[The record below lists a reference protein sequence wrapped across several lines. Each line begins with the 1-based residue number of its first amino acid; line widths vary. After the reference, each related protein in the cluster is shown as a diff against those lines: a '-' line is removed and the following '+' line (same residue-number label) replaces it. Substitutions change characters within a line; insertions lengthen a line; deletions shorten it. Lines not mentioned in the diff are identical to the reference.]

1 MTSQASFSERNR
13 VVLPDD
19 VEQLKALIAQRDAT
33 IEMLT
38 AALES
43 LKQQFLSLRRAQFGA
58 SSERIAGQ
66 AELFIEPVSLPVP
79 PVQTETIT
87 YERERRGRPALPKN
101 LPRVRLEYDLT
112 DAEKSDFVTL
122 TRIGEER
129 SETLDY
135 IPAKLQVIEHV
146 RAKYAATRKCDGSQT
161 VVSASMPPAPLPKSN
176 ASPNLLSHVL
186 VSKYADHLPLNRI
199 EGIFRRHGVELAR
212 STLCDWVLGSTE
224 LLSVI
229 YQAMKTH
236 VLAAPK
242 IHADDTILPLQD
254 RGRGRTVQARLWA
267 YLGAGARLNDRSEWI
282 EHPAA
287 VFYEFTDDRRGEHAQ
302 RMLGSYRG
310 YLQADAFAGFNALYQ
325 DGRIVE
331 VGCWAH
337 ARRKFFEIAEA
348 APKDTRT
355 AAHEALDWIG
365 RLYAIERAI
374 ADEPPDK
381 IRTLRQA
388 QSAPVLGELRIW
400 LEGTLR
406 TILPRS
412 PTAGAIGYALNNW
425 PALIRYLDSGIL
437 DIDNN
442 ACHAVTGMTG
452 GMPRPELCRLA
463 VRRRDSGADLGSEHP
478 RWRHNHKASRNASNR
493 SGAWKRRGVMPAEVA
508 CASARSFN
516 RMSACR

>member
-1 MTSQASFSERNR
+1 MTFAASISECNR

-19 VEQLKALIAQRDAT
+19 VGQLKSLIAQRDAT
-33 IEMLT
+33 IETLT

-79 PVQTETIT
+79 PVQRDTIT
-87 YERERRGRPALPKN
+87 YERERRGRPALPKD
-101 LPRVRLEYDLT
+101 LPRVRVEYDLT
-112 DAEKSDFVTL
+112 ELEKNDFETL
-122 TRIGEER
+122 TRIGEDK

-146 RAKYAATRKCDGSQT
+146 RVKYAGTRKLDGSQT
-161 VVSASMPPAPLPKSN
+161 VVSASMPPAPLPKAN

-199 EGIFRRHGVELAR
+199 EGIFRRYRVELAR

-242 IHADDTILPLQD
+242 IHADDTILPLQE

-267 YLGAGARLNDRSEWI
+267 YLGAGARLNDQSEWI

-287 VFYEFTDDRRGEHAQ
+287 VFYEFTDDRRGEHAK
-302 RMLGSYRG
+302 RMLGTYRG
-310 YLQADAFAGFNALYQ
+310 YLQADAYAGFDALYQ
-325 DGRIVE
+325 DGRILE

-355 AAHEALDWIG
+355 AAHEALDWIA
-365 RLYAIERAI
+365 RLYAVERAI

-381 IRTLRQA
+381 KRTLRQA
-388 QSAPVLGELRIW
+388 QSAPVLGEFRSW
-400 LEGTLR
+400 LEGMLR
-406 TILPRS
+406 AVLPRS

-425 PALIRYLDSGIL
+425 AALTRYPESGIL

-442 ACHAVTGMTG
+442 ACERAMRPVAIGRKNFLFVGSDRGGRAAAVAYSLIQTCKLHHIE
-452 GMPRPELCRLA
+452 PFAYLSDVLRRLPSYPINRVAELL
-463 VRRRDSGADLGSEHP
+463 P
-478 RWRHNHKASRNASNR
+478 FRWK
-493 SGAWKRRGVMPAEVA
+493 PAA
-508 CASARSFN
+508 
-516 RMSACR
+516 

>member
-1 MTSQASFSERNR
+1 MDVSFATTFSECNR

-33 IEMLT
+33 IETLS

-79 PVQTETIT
+79 PVQRDTIT
-87 YERERRGRPALPKN
+87 YERERRGRPALPKD
-101 LPRVRLEYDLT
+101 LPRVRIEYDLT
-112 DAEKSDFVTL
+112 EAEKSDFETL
-122 TRIGEER
+122 TRIGEDK

-146 RAKYAATRKCDGSQT
+146 RVKYAGTRKLDGSQT
-161 VVSASMPPAPLPKSN
+161 VVSASMPPAPLPKAN

-199 EGIFRRHGVELAR
+199 EGIFRRYGVELAR

-242 IHADDTILPLQD
+242 IHADDTILPLQE

-267 YLGAGARLNDRSEWI
+267 YLGAGARLNDQSEWI

-287 VFYEFTDDRRGEHAQ
+287 VFYEFTDDRRGEHAK
-302 RMLGSYRG
+302 RMLGTYRG
-310 YLQADAFAGFNALYQ
+310 YLQADAYAGFDALYQ
-325 DGRIVE
+325 DGRILE

-355 AAHEALDWIG
+355 AAHEALDWIA
-365 RLYAIERAI
+365 RLYAVERAI

-381 IRTLRQA
+381 KRTLRQA
-388 QSAPVLGELRIW
+388 QSAPVLGEFRSW

-406 TILPRS
+406 TVLPRS

-425 PALIRYLDSGIL
+425 AALTRYPESGIL

-442 ACHAVTGMTG
+442 ACERAMRPVAIGRKNFLFVGSDRGGRAAAVAYSLIQTCKLHHIE
-452 GMPRPELCRLA
+452 PFAYLSDVLRRLPSYPINRVAELL
-463 VRRRDSGADLGSEHP
+463 P
-478 RWRHNHKASRNASNR
+478 FRWK
-493 SGAWKRRGVMPAEVA
+493 PAA
-508 CASARSFN
+508 
-516 RMSACR
+516 

>member
-1 MTSQASFSERNR
+1 MTSEVSFSERNR
-13 VVLPDD
+13 VDLPDD
-19 VEQLKALIAQRDAT
+19 VGQLKALITQRDAT
-33 IEMLT
+33 IETLS

-43 LKQQFLSLRRAQFGA
+43 LKQQFLNLRRAQFGA

-87 YERERRGRPALPKN
+87 YERERRGRPALPKD
-101 LPRVRLEYDLT
+101 LPRVRIEYDLT
-112 DAEKSDFVTL
+112 EAEKDDFETL
-122 TRIGEER
+122 TRIGEDK

-135 IPAKLQVIEHV
+135 IPAKLQVIEHM
-146 RAKYAATRKCDGSQT
+146 RAKYAGTRKVDGGQT

-229 YQAMKTH
+229 YQALKTH

-267 YLGAGARLNDRSEWI
+267 YLGAGARLNDRSEWS

-348 APKDTRT
+348 APRNTHT

-425 PALIRYLDSGIL
+425 AALIRYLDSGIL

-442 ACHAVTGMTG
+442 ACERAMRPVAIGRKNFLFVGSDRGGHAAAVAYSLIQTCKLHNIEPFAYLSDVLRRLPSYPINRVT
-452 GMPRPELCRLA
+452 ELL
-463 VRRRDSGADLGSEHP
+463 P
-478 RWRHNHKASRNASNR
+478 FRWN
-493 SGAWKRRGVMPAEVA
+493 PAA
-508 CASARSFN
+508 
-516 RMSACR
+516 

>member
-1 MTSQASFSERNR
+1 MTSVASFPERNR
-13 VVLPDD
+13 VDLPDD
-19 VEQLKALIAQRDAT
+19 IGQLKALIAQRDAT
-33 IEMLT
+33 IETLA

-43 LKQQFLSLRRAQFGA
+43 LKQQLLSLRRAQFGA

-87 YERERRGRPALPKN
+87 YERERRGRPALPKD

-112 DAEKSDFVTL
+112 EAEKNDFQTL
-122 TRIGEER
+122 TRIGEDK

-146 RAKYAATRKCDGSQT
+146 RVKYAGTRKADGGQT

-229 YQAMKTH
+229 YQALKTH

-287 VFYEFTDDRRGEHAQ
+287 VFYEFTDDRRGEHVQ

-348 APKDTRT
+348 APKDTRI

-374 ADEPPDK
+374 AEEPPDK

-425 PALIRYLDSGIL
+425 AALIRYLDSGIL

-442 ACHAVTGMTG
+442 ACERAMRPVAIGRKNFLFVGSDRGGHAAAVAYSLIQTCKLHNIE
-452 GMPRPELCRLA
+452 PFAYLSDVLRRLPSYPINRVAELL
-463 VRRRDSGADLGSEHP
+463 P
-478 RWRHNHKASRNASNR
+478 FRWK
-493 SGAWKRRGVMPAEVA
+493 PVA
-508 CASARSFN
+508 
-516 RMSACR
+516 